1 MDKFKLLE
9 DKYERHFKVS
19 FPTRIIGFWDP
30 LHDSVEYIES
40 EGFEKMKDAV
50 DNAIAKNEPIEE
62 IPKDIWEKII
72 F

>member
-9 DKYERHFKVS
+9 DKYEQHFKVS

-40 EGFEKMKDAV
+40 EGFEKMKDEV

-62 IPKDIWEKII
+62 IPKDVWEKII

>member
-9 DKYERHFKVS
+9 DKYEQHFKVS

>member
-1 MDKFKLLE
+1 MDKLKLLE
-9 DKYERHFKVS
+9 DKYEQHFKVS

-40 EGFEKMKDAV
+40 EGFEKMKAAI

-62 IPKDIWEKII
+62 IPKDVWEKII

>member
-9 DKYERHFKVS
+9 DKYEQHFKVS
-19 FPTRIIGFWDP
+19 FPTRVIGFWDP

-62 IPKDIWEKII
+62 IPKDVWEKII

>member
-1 MDKFKLLE
+1 MDKLKLLE
-9 DKYERHFKVS
+9 DKYEQHFKVS

-40 EGFEKMKDAV
+40 EGFEKMKAAV
-50 DNAIAKNEPIEE
+50 DNAIAKNELIEE
-62 IPKDIWEKII
+62 IPKDVWEKII

>member
-9 DKYERHFKVS
+9 DKYEQHFKAS

-40 EGFEKMKDAV
+40 KGFEKMKDAV
-50 DNAIAKNEPIEE
+50 DNSIAKYEPIEE
-62 IPKDIWEKII
+62 IPKDVWEKII

>member
-9 DKYERHFKVS
+9 DKYEQHFKVS

-30 LHDSVEYIES
+30 FHDSVEYIEI
-40 EGFEKMKDAV
+40 EGFEKMKSAV
-50 DNAIAKNEPIEE
+50 DNAISKNEPLEE
-62 IPKDIWEKII
+62 ISKDVWENII

>member
-9 DKYERHFKVS
+9 DKYEQHFKIP

-30 LHDSVEYIES
+30 LSDSAEYIES
-40 EGFEKMKDAV
+40 EGFNKMKSAV
-50 DNAIAKNEPIEE
+50 DNAISKNKPIEE
-62 IPKDIWEKII
+62 IPKDVWEKII

>member
-9 DKYERHFKVS
+9 DKYERHFKIS

-40 EGFEKMKDAV
+40 EGFEKMKVSV
-50 DNAIAKNEPIEE
+50 DDDIANNEPIAEM
-62 IPKDIWEKII
+62 PKYVWEKII

>member
-9 DKYERHFKVS
+9 DKYEQHFKVS

-40 EGFEKMKDAV
+40 EGFEKMKAAV
-50 DNAIAKNEPIEE
+50 DSAIAKNEPIEE
-62 IPKDIWEKII
+62 IPKDVWEKII

>member
-9 DKYERHFKVS
+9 DKYEQHFKVS

-50 DNAIAKNEPIEE
+50 DNSIAKNEPIEE
-62 IPKDIWEKII
+62 IPKDVWEKII

>member
-9 DKYERHFKVS
+9 DKYEQHFKVS

-62 IPKDIWEKII
+62 IPKNVWEKII

>member
-9 DKYERHFKVS
+9 DKYEQHFKVS

-50 DNAIAKNEPIEE
+50 GNAIAKNEPIEE
-62 IPKDIWEKII
+62 IPKDVWEKII

>member
-9 DKYERHFKVS
+9 DKYEQHFKVS

-50 DNAIAKNEPIEE
+50 DNAIVKNEPIEE
-62 IPKDIWEKII
+62 IPKDVWEKII

>member
-62 IPKDIWEKII
+62 IPKDVWEKII

>member
-1 MDKFKLLE
+1 MDKLKLLE
-9 DKYERHFKVS
+9 DKYEQHFKVS

-40 EGFEKMKDAV
+40 EGFEKMKAAV

>member
-40 EGFEKMKDAV
+40 EGFEKMKAAV
-50 DNAIAKNEPIEE
+50 DNAIAKNELIEE
-62 IPKDIWEKII
+62 IPKDVWEKII

>member
-9 DKYERHFKVS
+9 DKYEQHFKVS

-40 EGFEKMKDAV
+40 EGFEKMKDTV

-62 IPKDIWEKII
+62 IPKNVWEKII

>member
-9 DKYERHFKVS
+9 DKYEQHFKAS

-40 EGFEKMKDAV
+40 EGFEKMKAAV
-50 DNAIAKNEPIEE
+50 DSAIAKNEPIEE
-62 IPKDIWEKII
+62 LPKDVWENVI

>member
-9 DKYERHFKVS
+9 DKYEQHFKLS

-40 EGFEKMKDAV
+40 EGFEKMKAAS

-62 IPKDIWEKII
+62 RPKDVW
-72 F
+72 

>member
-9 DKYERHFKVS
+9 DKYEQHFKVS

-30 LHDSVEYIES
+30 LHDSVEYIGS

-62 IPKDIWEKII
+62 IPKDVWEKII

>member
-1 MDKFKLLE
+1 MDKLKLLE
-9 DKYERHFKVS
+9 DKDEQHFKVS

-62 IPKDIWEKII
+62 IPKDVWEKII

>member
-9 DKYERHFKVS
+9 DKYEQHFKIP

-30 LHDSVEYIES
+30 VHDSPDYIENIGY
-40 EGFEKMKDAV
+40 ENMKK
-50 DNAIAKNEPIEE
+50 AIEEAIQNNEPIEE
-62 IPKDIWEKII
+62 IPQDIWDSIV

>member
-9 DKYERHFKVS
+9 DKYEQHFKVS

-30 LHDSVEYIES
+30 LNITLEEANIGYE
-40 EGFEKMKDAV
+40 EMAKAV
-50 DNAIAKNEPIEE
+50 NEAIAKNEPFEE
-62 IPKDIWEKII
+62 LSPKLWDSII

>member
-1 MDKFKLLE
+1 MDKLKLLE
-9 DKYERHFKVS
+9 DKYEQHFKVS

-30 LHDSVEYIES
+30 LSDSVEYIES
-40 EGFEKMKDAV
+40 EGFEKMKAAV

-62 IPKDIWEKII
+62 IPKDVWEKII

>member
-1 MDKFKLLE
+1 MDKLKLLE
-9 DKYERHFKVS
+9 DKYEQHFKVS

-40 EGFEKMKDAV
+40 EGFEKMKAAV

-62 IPKDIWEKII
+62 MPKDVWEKII

>member
-40 EGFEKMKDAV
+40 EGFEKMKLAV
-50 DNAIAKNEPIEE
+50 DNAISKNEPIEE
-62 IPKDIWEKII
+62 IPKDVWGNII

>member
-1 MDKFKLLE
+1 MDKIKLLE
-9 DKYERHFKVS
+9 DKYEQHFKVS

-40 EGFEKMKDAV
+40 EGFEKMKAAI

-62 IPKDIWEKII
+62 IPKDVWEKII

>member
-1 MDKFKLLE
+1 MDKFKFLE

-40 EGFEKMKDAV
+40 EGFEKMKAAV

-62 IPKDIWEKII
+62 IPKDVWEKII

>member
-9 DKYERHFKVS
+9 DKYEQHFKVS

-50 DNAIAKNEPIEE
+50 DTAIAKNEPIEE
-62 IPKDIWEKII
+62 IPKDVWEKII

>member
-9 DKYERHFKVS
+9 DKYEWHFKVS

-40 EGFEKMKDAV
+40 EGFEKMKAAI

-62 IPKDIWEKII
+62 IPKDVWEKII

>member
-9 DKYERHFKVS
+9 DKYEQHFKVS

-40 EGFEKMKDAV
+40 EGFEKMKDEV
-50 DNAIAKNEPIEE
+50 DNAIAKNEPLEE

>member
-9 DKYERHFKVS
+9 DKYEQHFKVS

-50 DNAIAKNEPIEE
+50 DNAVAKNEPIEE
-62 IPKDIWEKII
+62 IPKDVWEKII

>member
-9 DKYERHFKVS
+9 DKYEQHFNIP

-40 EGFEKMKDAV
+40 EGFKKMKAAI

-62 IPKDIWEKII
+62 IPKDVWENII